1 MPLMPASSLSS
12 VTVRRLG
19 RVDYLSTLNRMRDF
33 TESRTAGS
41 QDEIWLLQHPPVY
54 TQGISC
60 QARPRAAGKAIP
72 VIGTDRGGQITY
84 HGPGQLIV
92 YVLLDLK
99 RRSLGVRRLVT
110 ILEQSIIDLL
120 AQHRL
125 TGARRE
131 RAPGVYVADAKVAAL
146 GIRVRRG
153 ASYHGLSLN
162 VAMDLSPFLAIDPCG
177 FEGLAVTDLRSLGV
191 DIDFDVVA
199 AQLVSILTSELACDS
214 VEFV

>member
-1 MPLMPASSLSS
+1 M
-12 VTVRRLG
+12 RRLG
-19 RVDYLSTLNRMRDF
+19 RVDYRSTLNRMRNF
-33 TESRTAGS
+33 TESRTARS
-41 QDEIWLLQHPPVY
+41 DDEIWLLQHPPVY

-60 QARPRAAGKAIP
+60 QTRPRAAGAAIP
-72 VIGTDRGGQITY
+72 VIASDRGGQITY

-99 RRSLGVRRLVT
+99 RRGLGVRHLVA
-110 ILEQSIIDLL
+110 ILEKSVIDLL
-120 AQHRL
+120 AQYRL
-125 TGARRE
+125 HGARRE
-131 RAPGVYVADAKVAAL
+131 GAPGVYFADAKLAAL

-191 DIDFDVVA
+191 NIDIDVVA
-199 AQLVSILTSELACDS
+199 AQLVSILASELDCDS